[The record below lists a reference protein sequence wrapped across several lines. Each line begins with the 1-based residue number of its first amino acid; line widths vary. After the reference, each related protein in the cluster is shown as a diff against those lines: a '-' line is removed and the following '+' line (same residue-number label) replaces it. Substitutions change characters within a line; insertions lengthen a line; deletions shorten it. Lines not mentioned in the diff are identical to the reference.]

1 MSVNRRAALLVREMP
16 LFADL
21 TPKEVVLLGMVLKER
36 DYQPGDWLCRE
47 GEPGNGCFFIAD
59 GEVEIIKKAANQSQA
74 VIAHAGRH
82 ATIGQ
87 IALIDDG
94 PRSASIRA
102 KTRVEVLRLDRGDF
116 EALQESGSPFAYRFQ
131 LAIARSAAAQL
142 REANQTLVHL
152 MQQRDT
158 PSGSMQRVTLRKV
171 QAVLA
176 HTRDLHPVSG
186 TAEPT
191 GDA

>member
-36 DYQPGDWLCRE
+36 DYQAGDWLCRE
-47 GEPGNGCFFIAD
+47 GEPGDGCFFIGE
-59 GEVEIIKKAANQSQA
+59 GEVEIIKRAANQAQA
-74 VIAHAGRH
+74 VIGRAGKH
-82 ATIGQ
+82 ATVGQ
-87 IALIDDG
+87 ISLIDDG
-94 PRSASIRA
+94 PRSASVRA

-116 EALQESGSPFAYRFQ
+116 EALQASGSQFAYRFQ

-142 REANQTLVHL
+142 REANQTLMGL
-152 MQQRDT
+152 MQQRET
-158 PSGSMQRVTLRKV
+158 PSGSMQRVTLQKV

-176 HTRDLHPVSG
+176 HTRDLHPVPPK
-186 TAEPT
+186 AE
-191 GDA
+191 GEA

>member
-36 DYQPGDWLCRE
+36 DYQAGDWLCRE
-47 GEPGNGCFFIAD
+47 GEPGDGCFFIGE
-59 GEVEIIKKAANQSQA
+59 GEVEIIKRAANQAQA
-74 VIAHAGRH
+74 VIGRAGKH
-82 ATIGQ
+82 ATVGQ
-87 IALIDDG
+87 ISLIDDG
-94 PRSASIRA
+94 PRSASVRA

-116 EALQESGSPFAYRFQ
+116 DALQESGSQFAYRFQ

-142 REANQTLVHL
+142 REANQTLMGL
-152 MQQRDT
+152 MQHRET
-158 PSGSMQRVTLRKV
+158 PSGSMQRVTLQKV

-176 HTRDLHPVSG
+176 HTRDLHPVPPK
-186 TAEPT
+186 AE
-191 GDA
+191 GEA

>member
-36 DYQPGDWLCRE
+36 DY
-47 GEPGNGCFFIAD
+47 
-59 GEVEIIKKAANQSQA
+59 EVEIIKRAANQAQA
-74 VIAHAGRH
+74 VIARAGKH
-82 ATIGQ
+82 ATVGQ
-87 IALIDDG
+87 ISLIDDG
-94 PRSASIRA
+94 PRSASVRA

-116 EALQESGSPFAYRFQ
+116 EALQASGSQFAYRFQ

-142 REANQTLVHL
+142 REANQTLMGL
-152 MQQRDT
+152 MQQRET
-158 PSGSMQRVTLRKV
+158 PSGSMQRVTLQKV

-176 HTRDLHPVSG
+176 HTRDLHPVPPK
-186 TAEPT
+186 AE
-191 GDA
+191 GEA

>member
-36 DYQPGDWLCRE
+36 DYQAGDWLCRE
-47 GEPGNGCFFIAD
+47 GEPGDGCFFIGE
-59 GEVEIIKKAANQSQA
+59 GEVEIIKRAANQAQA
-74 VIAHAGRH
+74 VISRAGKH
-82 ATIGQ
+82 ATVGQ
-87 IALIDDG
+87 ISLIDDG
-94 PRSASIRA
+94 PRSASVRA

-116 EALQESGSPFAYRFQ
+116 EALQDSGSQFAYRFQ

-142 REANQTLVHL
+142 REANQTLMGL
-152 MQQRDT
+152 MQHRET
-158 PSGSMQRVTLRKV
+158 PSGSMQRVTLQKV

-176 HTRDLHPVSG
+176 HTRDLHPVPPK
-186 TAEPT
+186 AE
-191 GDA
+191 GEA

>member
-36 DYQPGDWLCRE
+36 DYQAGDWLCRE
-47 GEPGNGCFFIAD
+47 GEPGDGCFFIGE
-59 GEVEIIKKAANQSQA
+59 GEVEIIKRAANQSQA
-74 VIAHAGRH
+74 VIGRAGKH
-82 ATIGQ
+82 ATVGQ
-87 IALIDDG
+87 ISLIDDG
-94 PRSASIRA
+94 PRSASVRA

-116 EALQESGSPFAYRFQ
+116 EALQASGSQFAYRFQ

-142 REANQTLVHL
+142 REANQTLMGL
-152 MQQRDT
+152 MQQRET
-158 PSGSMQRVTLRKV
+158 PSGSMQRVTLQKV

-176 HTRDLHPVSG
+176 HTRDLHPVPPK
-186 TAEPT
+186 AE
-191 GDA
+191 GEA

>member
-36 DYQPGDWLCRE
+36 DYQAGDWLCRE
-47 GEPGNGCFFIAD
+47 GEPGDGCFFIGE
-59 GEVEIIKKAANQSQA
+59 GEVEIIKRAANQAQA
-74 VIAHAGRH
+74 VIARAGKH
-82 ATIGQ
+82 ATVGQ
-87 IALIDDG
+87 ISLIDDG
-94 PRSASIRA
+94 PRSASVRA

-116 EALQESGSPFAYRFQ
+116 EALQASGSQFAYRFQ

-142 REANQTLVHL
+142 REANQTLMGL
-152 MQQRDT
+152 MQQRET
-158 PSGSMQRVTLRKV
+158 PSGSMQRVTLQKV

-176 HTRDLHPVSG
+176 HTRDLHPVP
-186 TAEPT
+186 TQAE
-191 GDA
+191 GEA